1 MAGKRITSRMKVYTT
16 RIGLRDWLVAADSQ
30 KEALKAWDVH
40 KNLFASGDARVTNDP
55 ACVALAMK
63 TPGVPVAAPGKVL
76 IPETSNVV
84 KLSSFRRPVDREPS
98 KRAALAKAVD
108 RTKIQAAERELAALE
123 KEVTER
129 RADLANRKRA
139 LKGEEAELDA
149 EEERRR
155 ARLEK
160 RVKREKDAVG
170 ES

>member
-1 MAGKRITSRMKVYTT
+1 MKVYTT

-40 KNLFASGDARVTNDP
+40 KNLFASGDARVTNDA

-63 TPGVPVAAPGKVL
+63 TPGVPVAAPGRVQ

-84 KLSSFRRPVDREPS
+84 KLSAFRRPADSEPAKRQAPKPVDRS
-98 KRAALAKAVD
+98 K
-108 RTKIQAAERELAALE
+108 IEAAERELAALE
-123 KEVTER
+123 KEVAER
-129 RADLANRKRA
+129 RADLAKRRRA
-139 LKGEEAELDA
+139 LESEEGELDA
-149 EEERRR
+149 EIERRR
-155 ARLEK
+155 ARLER